1 MTKHVKSHA
10 QNNSHLKDLSVAKA
24 ILKLIPSYTLDED
37 DILLCEQ
44 YHIPYQK
51 SYSSYRELYA
61 TEELIT
67 EYLELLDEAKKLGIN
82 WNTATFDLEGLK
94 EAVEDRHIR
103 EGEEESE
110 YYSEQRSNRWA
121 YYSSVGVV

>member
-1 MTKHVKSHA
+1 MTKQVLSHE
-10 QNNSHLKDLSVAKA
+10 QNNSRLKDLSVAKA
-24 ILKLIPSYTLDED
+24 ILKLVPSYTLDED
-37 DILLCEQ
+37 DVALCEQ

-67 EYLELLDEAKKLGIN
+67 EYLELLDEAKKMGIS
-82 WNTATFDLEGLK
+82 WNTDIFNLEGLK
-94 EAVEDRHIR
+94 DAIEDRHIR
-103 EGEEESE
+103 EDEEEAE